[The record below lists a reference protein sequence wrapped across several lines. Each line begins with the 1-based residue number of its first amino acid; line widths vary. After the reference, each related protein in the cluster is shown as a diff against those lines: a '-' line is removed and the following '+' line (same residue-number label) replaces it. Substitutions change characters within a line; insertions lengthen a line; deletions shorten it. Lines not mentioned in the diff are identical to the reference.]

1 MGGSPGEIVINMF
14 KNRWTYLGL
23 VIILLFILC
32 AVLAPW
38 IAPEDPYK
46 INLVQELVPPGEGH
60 IMGRDLNGS
69 DIFSRLIFG
78 ARISI
83 TIGLVVVSISSVF
96 GILLGLIS
104 GYYGGWIDLLL
115 MRLVDILLAF
125 PGLLLAIALVA
136 VLGPSITNVI
146 IALTVLG
153 WVPFARL
160 VRGQVIAVKEREY
173 ILAAKTSG
181 QSDFRIMI
189 FHIFPNIIS
198 TVIVQATFN
207 IASVIISESSLSFLG
222 LGAPPGTPSWGAM
235 LSEGKQ
241 VILDA
246 PHVSFFPGLAI
257 LLVVLAFN
265 FVGDGLRDK
274 FDPKTGRE

>member
-1 MGGSPGEIVINMF
+1 MF
-14 KNRWTYLGL
+14 KNKWSYIGL
-23 VIILLFILC
+23 CIIVLLVLC
-32 AVLAPW
+32 ALFAPL

-46 INLVQELVPPGEGH
+46 INLALELSPPGKGH
-60 IMGRDLNGS
+60 IMGTDINGS
-69 DIFSRLIFG
+69 DIFSRLLYG
-78 ARISI
+78 ARISLI
-83 TIGLVVVSISSVF
+83 VGLFVVSIS
-96 GILLGLIS
+96 GIIGIILGLIS
-104 GYYGGWIDLLL
+104 GYYGGWVDLFM

-146 IALTVLG
+146 IALSILG

-160 VRGQVIAVKEREY
+160 VRGQVISVKERAY
-173 ILAAKTSG
+173 ILSARTSG

-189 FHIFPNIIS
+189 LHILPNIIS
-198 TVIVQATFN
+198 AVIVQATFN
-207 IASVIISESSLSFLG
+207 LAGVIISESSLSFLG

-246 PHVSFFPGLAI
+246 PHVSIFPGLAI
-257 LLVVLAFN
+257 MLTVIAFN
-265 FVGDGLRDK
+265 FLGDGLRDK
-274 FDPKTGRE
+274 FDPKTERK